1 MSKLN
6 DYFERTIGLPII
18 YHDYETY
25 DWNSAKFGTIVV
37 DPKDNNIGIKLKY
50 NVDNQDPKDPFSKYG
65 PSWVALKL
73 PASESLIV
81 EESSRMVCEKI
92 IFIDYDRIEG
102 KLYYS
107 INGVYKE
114 SKLTRQDNFVFEL
127 DKGEYIPG
135 NHHIKA
141 LINNAI
147 ECSPATKTLKELDST
162 HFVLN
167 STQLEQGCEIDVY
180 YIERYHVGNPV
191 PRFYNQEDEPVNP
204 EPGDFWIN
212 SKRSEHMK
220 QKLPITPYIRYDY
233 NSMQLSILLK
243 SISNSTFKIYKGDN
257 LAAIKTSNRSWT
269 TIKVPLAYNEIY
281 TLRIVGENNDYLT
294 NEVTRD
300 IHSTSKVNIA
310 LQNLSLTKDK
320 INLHLVG
327 EPDLKFTV
335 YSTADTSNVR
345 FIPDDLNNAYDV
357 SFDRKNKSYYVDI
370 TAHKQGK
377 LSFSLE
383 RILIEAKDPVEIP
396 IKIIE
401 KTYHTPTVYDQTA
414 KLFVRIIYNKQLN
427 LITASNNP
435 ENLIYRSV
443 TQSKDNG
450 KTCYDYEY
458 DVRLA
463 DGVQYVSFMASDV
476 QENAVSTVV
485 TTSIQIKRTKE
496 IRAYLDLSSEP
507 LKVIAGIKYQKL
519 NLVVPNTVS
528 SVQIIPKIYNTRTQG
543 RIRLIKQIGNTYTY
557 LVPVYDQILD
567 HIGTDSNNPLE
578 TKSDVMFELS
588 AYAYIDQTLEFPSS
602 SLDHL

>member
-6 DYFERTIGLPII
+6 DYFEKTIGLPII

-180 YIERYHVGNPV
+180 YIERYHIGNPV

-243 SISNSTFKIYKGDN
+243 SINNSTFKIYKGEN
-257 LAAIKTSNRSWT
+257 LAATKTSNRSWT

-345 FIPDDLNNAYDV
+345 FVPDDLNNAYDV

-396 IKIIE
+396 IRIVSKE
-401 KTYHTPTVYDQTA
+401 YMVPNTYSQIA
-414 KLFVRIIYNKQLN
+414 KLFVRTTYNKELT

-435 ENLIYRSV
+435 ENLRYITSNNGEE
-443 TQSKDNG
+443 DG
-450 KTCYDYEY
+450 KTYYDYQY
-458 DVRLA
+458 NVTLSNNM
-463 DGVQYVSFMASDV
+463 QYVSFMASDTR
-476 QENAVSTVV
+476 ENAVSTVV
-485 TTSIQIKRTKE
+485 TTSIQPKRTKE
-496 IRAYLDLSSEP
+496 IRAHLELSNEP
-507 LKVIAGIKYQKL
+507 IKVIAGVKYQKL
-519 NLVVPNTVS
+519 NLIVPNSVP

-543 RIRLIKQIGNTYTY
+543 RIRLIKQVGNTYTY

-567 HIGTDSNNPLE
+567 YIGTDPNNPWE

-602 SLDHL
+602 YLDHL

>member
-6 DYFERTIGLPII
+6 DYFEKTIGLPII

-37 DPKDNNIGIKLKY
+37 DPKENNIGIKLKY
-50 NVDNQDPKDPFSKYG
+50 NVDNRDPKDPFSKYG

-92 IFIDYDRIEG
+92 IFIDYDRVEG

-191 PRFYNQEDEPVNP
+191 PRFYNQEEEPANP

-212 SKRSEHMK
+212 SKRSEYMK

-243 SISNSTFKIYKGDN
+243 SISGSTFKVYKGDD
-257 LAAIKTSNRSWT
+257 LAVMKTSNRSWAT
-269 TIKVPLAYNEIY
+269 LKVPLAYNEIY

-310 LQNLSLTKDK
+310 LQNLSLTKNK

-327 EPDLKFTV
+327 ESDLKFTV
-335 YSTADTSNVR
+335 YSTSDTSNVR
-345 FIPDDLNNAYDV
+345 FVPDDLNNAYDV

-377 LSFSLE
+377 LSFKLE
-383 RILIEAKDPVEIP
+383 RILIEAKDPIEIP

-401 KTYHTPTVYDQTA
+401 KTYHTPTIYDQTA
-414 KLFVRIIYNKQLN
+414 KLFVRIVYDKQLN

-435 ENLIYRSV
+435 ENLMYRSV
-443 TQSKDNG
+443 TENQDNG
-450 KTCYDYEY
+450 KKCYDYEY

-496 IRAYLDLSSEP
+496 IRAYLNLSSEP

-519 NLVVPNTVS
+519 NLIVPNTVS
-528 SVQIIPKIYNTRTQG
+528 SVQIIPSISNTRTQG
-543 RIRLIKQIGNTYTY
+543 RIRLIKQVGNTYTY
-557 LVPVYDQILD
+557 LVPIYAQILSAPST
-567 HIGTDSNNPLE
+567 GNNPWE
-578 TKSDVMFELS
+578 TKSDAVFELS
-588 AYAYIDQTLEFPSS
+588 AYAYIDQRLEFPSS
-602 SLDHL
+602 TLDYL

>member
-6 DYFERTIGLPII
+6 DYFEKTIGLPII

-180 YIERYHVGNPV
+180 YIERYRVGNPV

-243 SISNSTFKIYKGDN
+243 SINNSTFKIYKGEN
-257 LAAIKTSNRSWT
+257 LAATKTSNRSWT

-281 TLRIVGENNDYLT
+281 MLRIVGENNDYLT

-383 RILIEAKDPVEIP
+383 RILIEAKDPIEIP
-396 IKIIE
+396 IRIVSKE
-401 KTYHTPTVYDQTA
+401 YMVPDTYNQVA
-414 KLFVRIIYNKQLN
+414 KLFVRTTYNKELT

-435 ENLIYRSV
+435 ENLRYITSNNGEE
-443 TQSKDNG
+443 DG
-450 KTCYDYEY
+450 KTYYDYQY
-458 DVRLA
+458 NVTLSNNM
-463 DGVQYVSFMASDV
+463 QYVSFMASDTR
-476 QENAVSTVV
+476 ENAVSTVV
-485 TTSIQIKRTKE
+485 TTSIQPKRTKE
-496 IRAYLDLSSEP
+496 IRARLELSSDP
-507 LKVIAGIKYQKL
+507 IKVIAGVKYQKL
-519 NLVVPNTVS
+519 NLIVPNSVP

-543 RIRLIKQIGNTYTY
+543 RIRLIKQVGNTYTY
-557 LVPVYDQILD
+557 LVPVYSQILD
-567 HIGTDSNNPLE
+567 RIGTDPNNPWE
-578 TKSDVMFELS
+578 TKSDVIFELS

-602 SLDHL
+602 SLGHL

>member
-6 DYFERTIGLPII
+6 DYFEKTIGLPII

-180 YIERYHVGNPV
+180 YIERYRVGNPV
-191 PRFYNQEDEPVNP
+191 PRFYNQEEEPVNP

-257 LAAIKTSNRSWT
+257 LAATKTSNRSWT

-281 TLRIVGENNDYLT
+281 ILRIVGENNDYLT
-294 NEVTRD
+294 NEVTRN

-345 FIPDDLNNAYDV
+345 FVPDDLNNAYDV

-396 IKIIE
+396 IRIVSK
-401 KTYHTPTVYDQTA
+401 KYMVPDTYNQVA
-414 KLFVRIIYNKQLN
+414 KLFVRTTYNKELT

-435 ENLIYRSV
+435 GNLRYIASNNGEE
-443 TQSKDNG
+443 DG
-450 KTCYDYEY
+450 KTYYDYQY
-458 DVRLA
+458 NVTLSNNM
-463 DGVQYVSFMASDV
+463 QYVSFMASDTR
-476 QENAVSTVV
+476 ENAVSTVV
-485 TTSIQIKRTKE
+485 TTSIQPKRTKE
-496 IRAYLDLSSEP
+496 IRARLELSSEP
-507 LKVIAGIKYQKL
+507 IKVIAGVKYQKL
-519 NLVVPNTVS
+519 NLVVPNSVP

-543 RIRLIKQIGNTYTY
+543 RIRLIKQVGNTYTY
-557 LVPVYDQILD
+557 LVPVYSQILN
-567 HIGTDSNNPLE
+567 HIGTDPNNPWE

-588 AYAYIDQTLEFPSS
+588 AYSYIDQTLEFPSS
-602 SLDHL
+602 GLDYL

>member
-6 DYFERTIGLPII
+6 DYFEKTISLPII

-127 DKGEYIPG
+127 DKGQYIPG

-191 PRFYNQEDEPVNP
+191 PRFYNQEEEPVNP

-220 QKLPITPYIRYDY
+220 QKLPITPYVRYDY

-243 SISNSTFKIYKGDN
+243 SISNSTFKIYKGDD
-257 LAAIKTSNRSWT
+257 LAVTKTSNRSWT

-294 NEVTRD
+294 NEITRD

-335 YSTADTSNVR
+335 YSTADTSNVK
-345 FIPDDLNNAYDV
+345 FIPDDANNAYNV

-377 LSFSLE
+377 LSFKLE
-383 RILIEAKDPVEIP
+383 RILIEAKDPIEIP

-401 KTYHTPTVYDQTA
+401 KTYHTPTIYDQTA
-414 KLFVRIIYNKQLN
+414 KLFVRIVYDKQLN

-435 ENLIYRSV
+435 ENLMYRSV
-443 TQSKDNG
+443 SENQDNG
-450 KTCYDYEY
+450 KKCYDYEY

-476 QENAVSTVV
+476 QENAVSTVA

-496 IRAYLDLSSEP
+496 IRAHLELSNEP

-528 SVQIIPKIYNTRTQG
+528 SVQIIPSISNTRTQG
-543 RIRLIKQIGNTYTY
+543 RIRLIKQVGNTYTY
-557 LVPVYDQILD
+557 LVPVYDQILSTPR
-567 HIGTDSNNPLE
+567 TDNNPWE
-578 TKSDVMFELS
+578 TKSDAMFELS
-588 AYAYIDQTLEFPSS
+588 AYSYIDQRLEFPSS
-602 SLDHL
+602 MLDHL

>member
-6 DYFERTIGLPII
+6 DYFEKTICLPII

-180 YIERYHVGNPV
+180 YIERYRVGNPI
-191 PRFYNQEDEPVNP
+191 PRFYNQEEEPVNP

-212 SKRSEHMK
+212 SKRSEYMK

-243 SISNSTFKIYKGDN
+243 SISNSTFKIYKGEN
-257 LAAIKTSNRSWT
+257 LAATKTSNRSWT

-294 NEVTRD
+294 NEVIRD

-345 FIPDDLNNAYDV
+345 FVPDDLNNAYDV

-396 IKIIE
+396 IRIVSKE
-401 KTYHTPTVYDQTA
+401 YMVPDTYNQVA
-414 KLFVRIIYNKQLN
+414 KLFVRTTYNKELT

-435 ENLIYRSV
+435 ENLRYITSNNGEE
-443 TQSKDNG
+443 DG
-450 KTCYDYEY
+450 KTYYDYQY
-458 DVRLA
+458 NVTLSNNM
-463 DGVQYVSFMASDV
+463 QYVSFMASDTR
-476 QENAVSTVV
+476 ENAVSTVV
-485 TTSIQIKRTKE
+485 TTSIQPKRTKE
-496 IRAYLDLSSEP
+496 IRARLKLSSDP
-507 LKVIAGIKYQKL
+507 IKVIAGVKYQKL
-519 NLVVPNTVS
+519 NLIVPNSVP

-543 RIRLIKQIGNTYTY
+543 RIRLIKQVGNTYTY
-557 LVPVYDQILD
+557 LVPVYSQILD
-567 HIGTDSNNPLE
+567 HIGTDPNNPWE

-602 SLDHL
+602 SLDQL

>member
-6 DYFERTIGLPII
+6 DYFEKTIGLPII

-191 PRFYNQEDEPVNP
+191 PRFYNQENEPVNP

-243 SISNSTFKIYKGDN
+243 SINNSTFKIYKGEN
-257 LAAIKTSNRSWT
+257 LAATKTSNRSWT

-345 FIPDDLNNAYDV
+345 FVPDDLNNAYDV

-396 IKIIE
+396 IRIVSKE
-401 KTYHTPTVYDQTA
+401 YMVPNTYSQIA
-414 KLFVRIIYNKQLN
+414 KLFVRTTYNKELT

-435 ENLIYRSV
+435 ENLRYITSN
-443 TQSKDNG
+443 SGEEDG
-450 KTCYDYEY
+450 KTYYDYQY
-458 DVRLA
+458 NVTLSNNM
-463 DGVQYVSFMASDV
+463 QYVSFMASDIR
-476 QENAVSTVV
+476 ENAVSTVV
-485 TTSIQIKRTKE
+485 TTSIQPKRTKE
-496 IRAYLDLSSEP
+496 IRARLELSSDP
-507 LKVIAGIKYQKL
+507 IKVIAGIKYQKL
-519 NLVVPNTVS
+519 NLIVPNSVP

-543 RIRLIKQIGNTYTY
+543 RIRLIKQVGNTYTY
-557 LVPVYDQILD
+557 LVPVYSQVLD
-567 HIGTDSNNPLE
+567 YIGTDSNNPWE

-602 SLDHL
+602 SLDYS

>member
-6 DYFERTIGLPII
+6 DYFEKTIGLPII

-141 LINNAI
+141 LINNTI

-243 SISNSTFKIYKGDN
+243 SISNSTFKIYKGEN
-257 LAAIKTSNRSWT
+257 LAATKTSNRSWT

-320 INLHLVG
+320 IILHLVG

-345 FIPDDLNNAYDV
+345 FVPDDLNNAYDV

-396 IKIIE
+396 IRIVSKE
-401 KTYHTPTVYDQTA
+401 YMVPNTYSQIA
-414 KLFVRIIYNKQLN
+414 KLFVRTTYNKELT

-435 ENLIYRSV
+435 ENLRYITSNNGEE
-443 TQSKDNG
+443 DG
-450 KTCYDYEY
+450 KTYYDYQY
-458 DVRLA
+458 NVTLSNNM
-463 DGVQYVSFMASDV
+463 QYVSFMASDTR
-476 QENAVSTVV
+476 ENAVSTVV
-485 TTSIQIKRTKE
+485 TTSIQPKRTKE
-496 IRAYLDLSSEP
+496 IRARLELSSDP
-507 LKVIAGIKYQKL
+507 IKVIAGVKYQKL
-519 NLVVPNTVS
+519 NLIVPNSVP
-528 SVQIIPKIYNTRTQG
+528 SVQIIPKIYSTRTQG
-543 RIRLIKQIGNTYTY
+543 RVRLIKQVGNTYTY

-567 HIGTDSNNPLE
+567 HIGTNPNNPWE
-578 TKSDVMFELS
+578 TKSDVIFELS
-588 AYAYIDQTLEFPSS
+588 AYSYIDQVLEFPSS
-602 SLDHL
+602 YLDHL

>member
-6 DYFERTIGLPII
+6 DYFEKTIGLPII

-180 YIERYHVGNPV
+180 YIERYRVGNPV

-243 SISNSTFKIYKGDN
+243 SISNSTFKIYKGEN
-257 LAAIKTSNRSWT
+257 LAATKTSNRSWT

-294 NEVTRD
+294 NEVTRN

-345 FIPDDLNNAYDV
+345 FVPDDLNNAYDV

-396 IKIIE
+396 IRIVSKE
-401 KTYHTPTVYDQTA
+401 YMVPDTYNQVA
-414 KLFVRIIYNKQLN
+414 KLFVRTTYNKELT

-435 ENLIYRSV
+435 ENLRYIASNNGEE
-443 TQSKDNG
+443 DG
-450 KTCYDYEY
+450 KTYYDYQY
-458 DVRLA
+458 NVTLSNNM
-463 DGVQYVSFMASDV
+463 QYVSFMASDTR
-476 QENAVSTVV
+476 ENAVSTVV
-485 TTSIQIKRTKE
+485 TTSIQPKRTKE
-496 IRAYLDLSSEP
+496 IRARLELSSDP
-507 LKVIAGIKYQKL
+507 IKVIAGVKYQKL
-519 NLVVPNTVS
+519 NLIVPNSVP

-543 RIRLIKQIGNTYTY
+543 RVRLIKQVGNTYTY

-567 HIGTDSNNPLE
+567 HIGTNSDNPWE

-588 AYAYIDQTLEFPSS
+588 AYSYIDQTLEFPSS
-602 SLDHL
+602 YLDNL

>member
-6 DYFERTIGLPII
+6 DYFEKTIGLPII

-65 PSWVALKL
+65 SSWVALKL

-243 SISNSTFKIYKGDN
+243 SINNSTFKIYKGEN
-257 LAAIKTSNRSWT
+257 LAATKTSNRSWT

-327 EPDLKFTV
+327 EADLKFTV
-335 YSTADTSNVR
+335 YSTSDTSNVR
-345 FIPDDLNNAYDV
+345 FVPDDLNNAYDV

-377 LSFSLE
+377 LSFKLE

-401 KTYHTPTVYDQTA
+401 KTYHTPTIYDQTA

-443 TQSKDNG
+443 TQGEDNG

-476 QENAVSTVV
+476 QENAVSTVA

-496 IRAYLDLSSEP
+496 IKAYLDLSSEP

-528 SVQIIPKIYNTRTQG
+528 SVQIIPKITNTRTQG
-543 RIRLIKQIGNTYTY
+543 RVRLIKQVGNTYTY
-557 LVPVYDQILD
+557 LVPVYAQILNY
-567 HIGTDSNNPLE
+567 IGTDSNNPWE
-578 TKSDVMFELS
+578 TKSDAVFELS
-588 AYAYIDQTLEFPSS
+588 AYAYIDQRLEFPSS
-602 SLDHL
+602 TLNPL

>member
-6 DYFERTIGLPII
+6 DYFEKTIGLPII

-114 SKLTRQDNFVFEL
+114 SKLTRQNNFVFEL

-147 ECSPATKTLKELDST
+147 ECSSATKTLKELDST

-191 PRFYNQEDEPVNP
+191 PRFYNQEEEPLNP

-212 SKRSEHMK
+212 SKRSEYMK
-220 QKLPITPYIRYDY
+220 QKLPVTPYVRYDY

-243 SISNSTFKIYKGDN
+243 SINNSTFKIYKGEN
-257 LAAIKTSNRSWT
+257 LAATKTSNRSWT

-396 IKIIE
+396 IRIVSKE
-401 KTYHTPTVYDQTA
+401 YMVPNTYSQIA
-414 KLFVRIIYNKQLN
+414 KLFVRTTYNKELT

-435 ENLIYRSV
+435 ENLRYITSNNGEE
-443 TQSKDNG
+443 DG
-450 KTCYDYEY
+450 KTYYDYQY
-458 DVRLA
+458 NITLSNNM
-463 DGVQYVSFMASDV
+463 QYVSFMASDTR
-476 QENAVSTVV
+476 ENAVSTVV
-485 TTSIQIKRTKE
+485 TTSIQPKRTKK
-496 IRAYLDLSSEP
+496 IRAHLELSNEP
-507 LKVIAGIKYQKL
+507 IKVIAGVKYQKL
-519 NLVVPNTVS
+519 NLIVPNSVP

-543 RIRLIKQIGNTYTY
+543 RIRLIKQVGNTYTY
-557 LVPVYDQILD
+557 LVPVYDQIVNTPNS
-567 HIGTDSNNPLE
+567 GNNPWE
-578 TKSDVMFELS
+578 AKSDVMFKLS
-588 AYAYIDQTLEFPSS
+588 AYSYIDQTLEFPSS

>member
-6 DYFERTIGLPII
+6 DYFEKTISLPII
-18 YHDYETY
+18 YYDYETY

-401 KTYHTPTVYDQTA
+401 KTYHIPTVYDQTA

-443 TQSKDNG
+443 TQSEDNG

-507 LKVIAGIKYQKL
+507 LKVIADIKYQKL

-543 RIRLIKQIGNTYTY
+543 RIRLIKQVGNIYTY
-557 LVPVYDQILD
+557 LVPVYDQILNY
-567 HIGTDSNNPLE
+567 IGTDSNNPWE

-588 AYAYIDQTLEFPSS
+588 AYSYIDQVLEFPSS

>member
-6 DYFERTIGLPII
+6 DYFEKTIGLPII

-50 NVDNQDPKDPFSKYG
+50 NVDNRDPKDPFSKYG

-102 KLYYS
+102 KLYYT

-127 DKGEYIPG
+127 DKGRYIPG

-180 YIERYHVGNPV
+180 YVERYRVGNPV
-191 PRFYNQEDEPVNP
+191 PRFYNQEDEPANP

-243 SISNSTFKIYKGDN
+243 SISNSTFKIYKGDD
-257 LAAIKTSNRSWT
+257 LAATKTSNRSWT

-294 NEVTRD
+294 NEVIRD

-345 FIPDDLNNAYDV
+345 FISDNLNGYNV
-357 SFDRKNKSYYVDI
+357 SFDRKNKSYYIDI

-377 LSFSLE
+377 LSFKLE

-396 IKIIE
+396 IQILS
-401 KTYHTPTVYDQTA
+401 KTYRVPSIYDQSA
-414 KLFVRIIYNKQLN
+414 NLIVRTEYNKELS

-435 ENLIYRSV
+435 ENLRFLNS
-443 TQSKDNG
+443 TQTEENN
-450 KTCYDYEY
+450 KTYYDYNY
-458 DVRLA
+458 SVALA
-463 DGVQYVSFMASDV
+463 DNMQYVSFMASDV
-476 QENAVSTVV
+476 QENAVSTVA
-485 TTSIQIKRTKE
+485 TTSIRPKRTKQINAIME
-496 IRAYLDLSSEP
+496 LSSDP
-507 LKVIAGIKYQKL
+507 IRTIAGVKYQKL
-519 NLVVPNTVS
+519 NIIVPPTLAN
-528 SVQIIPKIYNTRTQG
+528 VQIIHKITNTRTQG
-543 RIRLIKQIGNTYTY
+543 RIRLIKQVGNTYTY
-557 LVPVYDQILD
+557 LVPIYSQILD
-567 HIGTDSNNPLE
+567 HIGTDPNNPWE
-578 TKSDVMFELS
+578 TKSDTVFELS
-588 AYAYIDQTLEFPSS
+588 AYAYIDQKLEFPSS
-602 SLDHL
+602 SLDPL

>member
-6 DYFERTIGLPII
+6 DYFEKTIGLPII

-162 HFVLN
+162 HFILN

-212 SKRSEHMK
+212 SKRSEYMK

-233 NSMQLSILLK
+233 NSMQLSVLLK
-243 SISNSTFKIYKGDN
+243 SISNSTFKIYKGEN
-257 LAAIKTSNRSWT
+257 LAATKTSNRSWT

-294 NEVTRD
+294 NDVTRD

-345 FIPDDLNNAYDV
+345 FVPDDLNNAYDV

-377 LSFSLE
+377 LSFKLE
-383 RILIEAKDPVEIP
+383 RILIEAKDPIEIP

-401 KTYHTPTVYDQTA
+401 KTYHTPTIYDQTA
-414 KLFVRIIYNKQLN
+414 KLFVRIIYDKQLN

-443 TQSKDNG
+443 TGNQDNG
-450 KTCYDYEY
+450 KKCYDYEY

-463 DGVQYVSFMASDV
+463 DGVQYISFMASDV
-476 QENAVSTVV
+476 QENAVSTVA

-496 IRAYLDLSSEP
+496 IRAHLELSNEP

-519 NLVVPNTVS
+519 NLIVPNTVS
-528 SVQIIPKIYNTRTQG
+528 SVQIIPSISNTRTQG
-543 RIRLIKQIGNTYTY
+543 RIRLIKQVGNTYTY
-557 LVPVYDQILD
+557 LVPVYAQILD
-567 HIGTDSNNPLE
+567 HIGIDPNNPWE
-578 TKSDVMFELS
+578 TKSDTVFELS
-588 AYAYIDQTLEFPSS
+588 AYAYIDQRLEFPSS
-602 SLDHL
+602 TLDPL

>member
-6 DYFERTIGLPII
+6 DYFEKTIGLPII

-37 DPKDNNIGIKLKY
+37 DPKENNIGIKLKY
-50 NVDNQDPKDPFSKYG
+50 NVDNRDPKDPFSRYG

-107 INGVYKE
+107 INGRYKE

-127 DKGEYIPG
+127 DKGQYIPG

-191 PRFYNQEDEPVNP
+191 PRFYNQEEEPVNP

-212 SKRSEHMK
+212 SKRSEYMK

-243 SISNSTFKIYKGDN
+243 SISGSTFKIYKGDD
-257 LAAIKTSNRSWT
+257 LAVTKTSNRSWT
-269 TIKVPLAYNEIY
+269 TLKVPLAYNEIY

-310 LQNLSLTKDK
+310 LQNLSLTKNK

-327 EPDLKFTV
+327 EADLKFTI
-335 YSTADTSNVR
+335 YSTSDTSNVK

-357 SFDRKNKSYYVDI
+357 SFHRKNKSYYVDI

-377 LSFSLE
+377 LSFKLE
-383 RILIEAKDPVEIP
+383 RILIEAKDPIEIP

-401 KTYHTPTVYDQTA
+401 KTYHTPTIYDQTA
-414 KLFVRIIYNKQLN
+414 KLFVRIVYDKQLN

-435 ENLIYRSV
+435 ENLMYRSV
-443 TQSKDNG
+443 TENQDNG
-450 KTCYDYEY
+450 KKCYDYEY

-476 QENAVSTVV
+476 QENAVSTVA

-496 IRAYLDLSSEP
+496 IRARLELSNEP

-519 NLVVPNTVS
+519 NLIVPNTVS
-528 SVQIIPKIYNTRTQG
+528 SVQIIPSISNTRTQG
-543 RIRLIKQIGNTYTY
+543 RIRLIKQVGNTYTY
-557 LVPVYDQILD
+557 LVPVYAQILSTPNS
-567 HIGTDSNNPLE
+567 GNNPWE
-578 TKSDVMFELS
+578 TKSDTIFELS
-588 AYAYIDQTLEFPSS
+588 AYAYIDQRLEFPSS
-602 SLDHL
+602 TLDYL

>member
-6 DYFERTIGLPII
+6 DYFEKTIGLPII

-233 NSMQLSILLK
+233 NSMQLSVLLK
-243 SISNSTFKIYKGDN
+243 SISNSTFKIYKGEN
-257 LAAIKTSNRSWT
+257 LAATKTSNRSWT

-281 TLRIVGENNDYLT
+281 ALRIVGENNDYLT

-345 FIPDDLNNAYDV
+345 FVPDDLNNAYDV

-396 IKIIE
+396 IRIVSKE
-401 KTYHTPTVYDQTA
+401 YMVPNTYSQIA
-414 KLFVRIIYNKQLN
+414 KLFVRTTYNKELT

-435 ENLIYRSV
+435 ENLRYITSNNGEE
-443 TQSKDNG
+443 DG
-450 KTCYDYEY
+450 KTYYDYQY
-458 DVRLA
+458 NVTLSNNM
-463 DGVQYVSFMASDV
+463 QYVSFMASDTR
-476 QENAVSTVV
+476 ENAVSTVV
-485 TTSIQIKRTKE
+485 TTSIQPKRTKE
-496 IRAYLDLSSEP
+496 IRARLELSSDP
-507 LKVIAGIKYQKL
+507 IKVIAGVKYQKL
-519 NLVVPNTVS
+519 NLIVPNSVP

-543 RIRLIKQIGNTYTY
+543 RIRLIKQVGNTYTY
-557 LVPVYDQILD
+557 LVPIYDQILD
-567 HIGTDSNNPLE
+567 HIGTDPNNPWE
-578 TKSDVMFELS
+578 TKSDVIFELS
-588 AYAYIDQTLEFPSS
+588 AYAYIDQVLEFPSS
-602 SLDHL
+602 DLDHL

>member
-6 DYFERTIGLPII
+6 DYFEKTIGLPII

-50 NVDNQDPKDPFSKYG
+50 NVDNQDSKDPFSKYG

-180 YIERYHVGNPV
+180 YIERYRVGNPV

-243 SISNSTFKIYKGDN
+243 SINNSTFKIYKGEN
-257 LAAIKTSNRSWT
+257 LAATKTSNRSWT

-281 TLRIVGENNDYLT
+281 TLRIVGENDDYLT

-345 FIPDDLNNAYDV
+345 FVPDDLNNTYDV

-396 IKIIE
+396 IRIVSKE
-401 KTYHTPTVYDQTA
+401 YMVPNTYSQIA
-414 KLFVRIIYNKQLN
+414 KLFVRTTYNKELT

-435 ENLIYRSV
+435 ENLRYITSNNGEE
-443 TQSKDNG
+443 DG
-450 KTCYDYEY
+450 KTYYDYQY
-458 DVRLA
+458 NVTLSNNM
-463 DGVQYVSFMASDV
+463 QYVSFMASDTR
-476 QENAVSTVV
+476 ENAVSTVV
-485 TTSIQIKRTKE
+485 TTSIQPKRTKE
-496 IRAYLDLSSEP
+496 IRAHLELSNEP
-507 LKVIAGIKYQKL
+507 IKVIAGVKYQKL
-519 NLVVPNTVS
+519 NLIVPNSVP

-543 RIRLIKQIGNTYTY
+543 RIRLIKQVGNTYTY
-557 LVPVYDQILD
+557 LVPVYSQILD
-567 HIGTDSNNPLE
+567 HIGTNPNNPWE

-602 SLDHL
+602 SLDQL

>member
-6 DYFERTIGLPII
+6 DYFEKTIGLPII

-37 DPKDNNIGIKLKY
+37 DPKENNIGIKLKY
-50 NVDNQDPKDPFSKYG
+50 NVDNRDPKDPFSKYG

-92 IFIDYDRIEG
+92 IFIDYDRVEG

-191 PRFYNQEDEPVNP
+191 PRFYNQEEEPVNP

-212 SKRSEHMK
+212 SKRSEYMK

-243 SISNSTFKIYKGDN
+243 SISGSTFKIYKGDD
-257 LAAIKTSNRSWT
+257 LAVTKTSNRSWT
-269 TIKVPLAYNEIY
+269 TLKVPLAYNEIY

-310 LQNLSLTKDK
+310 LQNLSLTKNK

-327 EPDLKFTV
+327 EADLKFTI
-335 YSTADTSNVR
+335 YSTSDTSNVK

-377 LSFSLE
+377 LSFKLE
-383 RILIEAKDPVEIP
+383 RILIEAKDPIEIP

-414 KLFVRIIYNKQLN
+414 KLFVRIVYDKQLN

-435 ENLIYRSV
+435 ENLMYRSV
-443 TQSKDNG
+443 TENQDNG
-450 KTCYDYEY
+450 KKCYDYEY

-476 QENAVSTVV
+476 QENAVSTVA

-496 IRAYLDLSSEP
+496 IRARLELSNEP

-519 NLVVPNTVS
+519 NLIVPNTVS
-528 SVQIIPKIYNTRTQG
+528 SVQIIPSISNTRTQG
-543 RIRLIKQIGNTYTY
+543 RIRLIKQVGNTYTY
-557 LVPVYDQILD
+557 LVPIYSQILD
-567 HIGTDSNNPLE
+567 HIGTDPNNPWE
-578 TKSDVMFELS
+578 TKSDAVFELS
-588 AYAYIDQTLEFPSS
+588 AYAYIDQRLEFPSS
-602 SLDHL
+602 TLDPL

>member
-6 DYFERTIGLPII
+6 DYFEKTIGLPII

-107 INGVYKE
+107 INGIYKE

-191 PRFYNQEDEPVNP
+191 PRFYNQEEEPANP

-243 SISNSTFKIYKGDN
+243 SINNSTFKIYKDEN
-257 LAAIKTSNRSWT
+257 LAATKTSNRSWT

-281 TLRIVGENNDYLT
+281 MLRIVGENNDYLT

-327 EPDLKFTV
+327 EPNLKFTV

-383 RILIEAKDPVEIP
+383 RILIEAKDPIEIP
-396 IKIIE
+396 IRIVSKE
-401 KTYHTPTVYDQTA
+401 YMVPDTYNQVA
-414 KLFVRIIYNKQLN
+414 KLFVRTTYNKELT

-435 ENLIYRSV
+435 ENLRYITSNNGEE
-443 TQSKDNG
+443 DG
-450 KTCYDYEY
+450 KTYYDYQY
-458 DVRLA
+458 NVTLSNNM
-463 DGVQYVSFMASDV
+463 QYVSFMASDTR
-476 QENAVSTVV
+476 ENAVSTVV
-485 TTSIQIKRTKE
+485 TTSIQPKRTKE
-496 IRAYLDLSSEP
+496 IRARLELSSDP
-507 LKVIAGIKYQKL
+507 IKVIAGVKYQKL
-519 NLVVPNTVS
+519 NLIVPNSVP

-543 RIRLIKQIGNTYTY
+543 RIRLIKQVGNTYTY
-557 LVPVYDQILD
+557 LVPVYSQVLD
-567 HIGTDSNNPLE
+567 HIGTDPNNPWE

>member
-6 DYFERTIGLPII
+6 DYFEKTIGLPII

-65 PSWVALKL
+65 PSWVAFKL

-243 SISNSTFKIYKGDN
+243 SINNSTFKIYKGEN
-257 LAAIKTSNRSWT
+257 LAATKTSNRSWT
-269 TIKVPLAYNEIY
+269 TIKVSLAYNETY
-281 TLRIVGENNDYLT
+281 TLRIVGENNDYLI

-310 LQNLSLTKDK
+310 LQNLSLIKDK

-396 IKIIE
+396 IRIVSKE
-401 KTYHTPTVYDQTA
+401 YMVPDTYNQVA
-414 KLFVRIIYNKQLN
+414 KLFVRTTYNKELT

-435 ENLIYRSV
+435 ENLRYITSNNGEE
-443 TQSKDNG
+443 DG
-450 KTCYDYEY
+450 KTYYDYQY
-458 DVRLA
+458 NVILSNNM
-463 DGVQYVSFMASDV
+463 QYVSFMASDTR
-476 QENAVSTVV
+476 ENAVSTVV
-485 TTSIQIKRTKE
+485 TTSIQPKRTKE
-496 IRAYLDLSSEP
+496 IRARLELSSDP
-507 LKVIAGIKYQKL
+507 IKVIAGVKYQKL
-519 NLVVPNTVS
+519 NLIVPNSVP

-543 RIRLIKQIGNTYTY
+543 RIRLIKQVGNTYTY
-557 LVPVYDQILD
+557 LVPVYSQILD
-567 HIGTDSNNPLE
+567 YIGTNPNNPWE
-578 TKSDVMFELS
+578 TKSDVIFELS

-602 SLDHL
+602 SLD

>member
-6 DYFERTIGLPII
+6 DYFEKTISLPII

-127 DKGEYIPG
+127 DKGQYIPG

-191 PRFYNQEDEPVNP
+191 PRFYNQEEEPANP

-212 SKRSEHMK
+212 SKRSEYMK
-220 QKLPITPYIRYDY
+220 QKLPIAPYVRYDY

-243 SISNSTFKIYKGDN
+243 SINNSTFKIYKGEN
-257 LAAIKTSNRSWT
+257 LAATKTSNRSWT

-396 IKIIE
+396 IRIVSKE
-401 KTYHTPTVYDQTA
+401 YMVPNTYSQIA
-414 KLFVRIIYNKQLN
+414 KLFVRTTYNKELT

-435 ENLIYRSV
+435 ENLRYITSNNGEE
-443 TQSKDNG
+443 DG
-450 KTCYDYEY
+450 KTYYDYQY
-458 DVRLA
+458 NVTLSNNM
-463 DGVQYVSFMASDV
+463 QYVSFMASDTR
-476 QENAVSTVV
+476 ENAVSTVV
-485 TTSIQIKRTKE
+485 TTSIQPKRTKE
-496 IRAYLDLSSEP
+496 IRAHLELSNEP
-507 LKVIAGIKYQKL
+507 IKVIAGVKYQKL
-519 NLVVPNTVS
+519 NLIVPNSVP

-543 RIRLIKQIGNTYTY
+543 RIRLIKQVGNTYTY
-557 LVPVYDQILD
+557 LVPVYSQILD
-567 HIGTDSNNPLE
+567 HIGTDPNNPWE

>member
-6 DYFERTIGLPII
+6 DYFEKTIGLPII

-107 INGVYKE
+107 INGIYKE

-191 PRFYNQEDEPVNP
+191 PRFYNQEEEPANP

-243 SISNSTFKIYKGDN
+243 SISNSTFKIYKGEN
-257 LAAIKTSNRSWT
+257 LAATKTSNRSWT

-281 TLRIVGENNDYLT
+281 MLRIVGENNDYLT

-327 EPDLKFTV
+327 EPNLKFTV

-383 RILIEAKDPVEIP
+383 RILIEAKDPIEIP
-396 IKIIE
+396 IRIVSKE
-401 KTYHTPTVYDQTA
+401 YMVPDTYNQVA
-414 KLFVRIIYNKQLN
+414 KLFVRTTYNKELT

-435 ENLIYRSV
+435 ENLRYITSNNGEE
-443 TQSKDNG
+443 DG
-450 KTCYDYEY
+450 KTYYDYQY
-458 DVRLA
+458 NVTLSNNM
-463 DGVQYVSFMASDV
+463 QYVSFMASDTR
-476 QENAVSTVV
+476 ENAVSTVV
-485 TTSIQIKRTKE
+485 TTSIQPKRTKE
-496 IRAYLDLSSEP
+496 IRARLELSSDP
-507 LKVIAGIKYQKL
+507 IKVIAGVKYQKL
-519 NLVVPNTVS
+519 NLIVPNSVP

-543 RIRLIKQIGNTYTY
+543 RIRLIKQVGNTYTY
-557 LVPVYDQILD
+557 LVPVYSQVLD
-567 HIGTDSNNPLE
+567 HIGTDPNNPWE

>member
-1 MSKLN
+1 MGKLN
-6 DYFERTIGLPII
+6 DYFEKTIGLPII

-37 DPKDNNIGIKLKY
+37 DPKENNIGIKLKY
-50 NVDNQDPKDPFSKYG
+50 NVDNRDPKDPFSKYG

-92 IFIDYDRIEG
+92 IFIDYDRVEG

-127 DKGEYIPG
+127 DKGQYIPG

-141 LINNAI
+141 LINNTI

-191 PRFYNQEDEPVNP
+191 PRFYNQEEEPANP

-212 SKRSEHMK
+212 SKRSEYMK

-243 SISNSTFKIYKGDN
+243 SISGSTFKIYKGDD
-257 LAAIKTSNRSWT
+257 LAVTKTSNRSWT
-269 TIKVPLAYNEIY
+269 TLKVPLAYNEIY
-281 TLRIVGENNDYLT
+281 TLRIVGENNGYLT

-310 LQNLSLTKDK
+310 LQNLSLTKNK

-327 EPDLKFTV
+327 EADLKFTV
-335 YSTADTSNVR
+335 YSTSDTSNVK

-377 LSFSLE
+377 LSFKLE
-383 RILIEAKDPVEIP
+383 RILIEAKDPIEIP

-414 KLFVRIIYNKQLN
+414 KLFVRIVYDKQLN

-435 ENLIYRSV
+435 ENLMYRSV
-443 TQSKDNG
+443 TENQDNG
-450 KTCYDYEY
+450 KKCYDYEY

-476 QENAVSTVV
+476 QDNAVSTVA

-496 IRAYLDLSSEP
+496 IRARLELSNEP
-507 LKVIAGIKYQKL
+507 LKVIAGVKYQKL

-528 SVQIIPKIYNTRTQG
+528 SVQIIPSISNTRTQG
-543 RIRLIKQIGNTYTY
+543 RIRLIKQVGNTYTY
-557 LVPVYDQILD
+557 LVPIYAQIVSTPST
-567 HIGTDSNNPLE
+567 GNNPWE
-578 TKSDVMFELS
+578 TKSDAVFELS
-588 AYAYIDQTLEFPSS
+588 AYAYIDQRLEFPSS
-602 SLDHL
+602 TLDYL

>member
-6 DYFERTIGLPII
+6 DYFEKTISLPII

-233 NSMQLSILLK
+233 NSMQLSVLLK
-243 SISNSTFKIYKGDN
+243 SISNSTFKIYKGEN
-257 LAAIKTSNRSWT
+257 LAATKTSNRSWT

-345 FIPDDLNNAYDV
+345 FVPDDLNNAYDV

-401 KTYHTPTVYDQTA
+401 KTYHTPIVYDQTA

-443 TQSKDNG
+443 RQSEDNG

-543 RIRLIKQIGNTYTY
+543 RIRLIKQVGNTYTY
-557 LVPVYDQILD
+557 LVPVYDQILNY
-567 HIGTDSNNPLE
+567 ISTDSNNPWE

-588 AYAYIDQTLEFPSS
+588 AYSYIDQKLEFPSS

>member
-6 DYFERTIGLPII
+6 DYFEKTIGLPII

-162 HFVLN
+162 HFILN

-180 YIERYHVGNPV
+180 YIERYHVGNPI
-191 PRFYNQEDEPVNP
+191 PRFYNQEEEPANP

-243 SISNSTFKIYKGDN
+243 SISGSTFKIYKGDD
-257 LAAIKTSNRSWT
+257 LVVTKTSNRSWT
-269 TIKVPLAYNEIY
+269 TLKVPLIYNEIY

-345 FIPDDLNNAYDV
+345 FVPDDLNNAYDV

-396 IKIIE
+396 IRIVSKE
-401 KTYHTPTVYDQTA
+401 YMVPNTYSQIA
-414 KLFVRIIYNKQLN
+414 KLFVRTTYNKELT

-435 ENLIYRSV
+435 ENLRYITSNNGEE
-443 TQSKDNG
+443 DG
-450 KTCYDYEY
+450 KTYYDYQY
-458 DVRLA
+458 NVTLSNNM
-463 DGVQYVSFMASDV
+463 QYVSFMASDTR
-476 QENAVSTVV
+476 ENAVSTVV
-485 TTSIQIKRTKE
+485 TTSIQPKRTKE
-496 IRAYLDLSSEP
+496 IRARLELSSDP
-507 LKVIAGIKYQKL
+507 IKVIAGVKYQKL
-519 NLVVPNTVS
+519 NLIVPNSVP

-543 RIRLIKQIGNTYTY
+543 RIRLIKQVGNTYTY
-557 LVPVYDQILD
+557 LVPVYSQILD
-567 HIGTDSNNPLE
+567 HIGTNPNNPWE
-578 TKSDVMFELS
+578 TKSDVIFELS
-588 AYAYIDQTLEFPSS
+588 AYSYIDQVLEFPSS
-602 SLDHL
+602 DLDHL

>member
-6 DYFERTIGLPII
+6 DYFEKTIGLPII

-127 DKGEYIPG
+127 DKGQYIPG

-162 HFVLN
+162 HFILN

-191 PRFYNQEDEPVNP
+191 PRFYNQEEEPANP

-212 SKRSEHMK
+212 SKRSEYMK
-220 QKLPITPYIRYDY
+220 QKLPITPYVRYDY

-243 SISNSTFKIYKGDN
+243 SINNSTFKIYKDEN
-257 LAAIKTSNRSWT
+257 LAATKTSNRSWT

-281 TLRIVGENNDYLT
+281 TLRIVGKNNDYLT

-327 EPDLKFTV
+327 EPDLRFTV

-345 FIPDDLNNAYDV
+345 FVPDDLNNAYDV

-396 IKIIE
+396 IRIVSKE
-401 KTYHTPTVYDQTA
+401 YMVPNTYSQIA
-414 KLFVRIIYNKQLN
+414 KLFVRTTYNKELT

-435 ENLIYRSV
+435 ENLRYIASNNGEE
-443 TQSKDNG
+443 DG
-450 KTCYDYEY
+450 KTYYDYQY
-458 DVRLA
+458 NVTLSNNM
-463 DGVQYVSFMASDV
+463 QYVSFMASDTR
-476 QENAVSTVV
+476 ENAVSTVV
-485 TTSIQIKRTKE
+485 TTSIQPKRTKE
-496 IRAYLDLSSEP
+496 IRARLELSSDP
-507 LKVIAGIKYQKL
+507 IKVIAGVKYQKL
-519 NLVVPNTVS
+519 NLIVPNSVP

-543 RIRLIKQIGNTYTY
+543 RIRLIKQVGNTYTY
-557 LVPVYDQILD
+557 LVPVYNQILD
-567 HIGTDSNNPLE
+567 HIGTNPSNPWE
-578 TKSDVMFELS
+578 TKSDVIFELS

>member
-6 DYFERTIGLPII
+6 DYFEKTIGLPII

-127 DKGEYIPG
+127 DKGQYIPG

-191 PRFYNQEDEPVNP
+191 PRFYNQEEEPANP

-212 SKRSEHMK
+212 SKRSEYMK

-243 SISNSTFKIYKGDN
+243 SISGSTFKIYKGDD
-257 LAAIKTSNRSWT
+257 LVITKTSDRSWT
-269 TIKVPLAYNEIY
+269 TLKVPLAYNEIY
-281 TLRIVGENNDYLT
+281 TLRIVGENNDYLI

-310 LQNLSLTKDK
+310 LQNLSLTKNK

-327 EPDLKFTV
+327 EADLKFTV
-335 YSTADTSNVR
+335 YSTSDTSNVR
-345 FIPDDLNNAYDV
+345 FVPDDLNNAYDV

-396 IKIIE
+396 IRIVSKE
-401 KTYHTPTVYDQTA
+401 YMVPNTYSQIA
-414 KLFVRIIYNKQLN
+414 KLFVRTTYNKELT

-435 ENLIYRSV
+435 ENLRYITSNNGEE
-443 TQSKDNG
+443 DG
-450 KTCYDYEY
+450 KTYYDYQY
-458 DVRLA
+458 NVTLSNNM
-463 DGVQYVSFMASDV
+463 QYVSFMASDTR
-476 QENAVSTVV
+476 ENAVSTVV
-485 TTSIQIKRTKE
+485 TTSIQPKRTKE
-496 IRAYLDLSSEP
+496 IRARLELSSDP
-507 LKVIAGIKYQKL
+507 IKVITGVKYQKL
-519 NLVVPNTVS
+519 NLIVPNSVP

-543 RIRLIKQIGNTYTY
+543 RIRLIKQVGNTYTY
-557 LVPVYDQILD
+557 LVPVYSQILD
-567 HIGTDSNNPLE
+567 HIGTDLNNPWE

-588 AYAYIDQTLEFPSS
+588 AYAYIDQRLEFPSS
-602 SLDHL
+602 TLDPL

>member
-1 MSKLN
+1 
-6 DYFERTIGLPII
+6 
-18 YHDYETY
+18 
-25 DWNSAKFGTIVV
+25 
-37 DPKDNNIGIKLKY
+37 
-50 NVDNQDPKDPFSKYG
+50 
-65 PSWVALKL
+65 
-73 PASESLIV
+73 
-81 EESSRMVCEKI
+81 MVCEKI

-107 INGVYKE
+107 INGRYKE

-127 DKGEYIPG
+127 DKGQYIPG

-191 PRFYNQEDEPVNP
+191 PRFYNQEEEPANP

-212 SKRSEHMK
+212 SKRSEYMK

-243 SISNSTFKIYKGDN
+243 SISGSTFKIYKGDD
-257 LAAIKTSNRSWT
+257 LVATKTSNRSWT
-269 TIKVPLAYNEIY
+269 TLKVPLAYNEIY

-310 LQNLSLTKDK
+310 LQNLSLTKNK

-327 EPDLKFTV
+327 EADLKFTV
-335 YSTADTSNVR
+335 YSTSDTSNVR
-345 FIPDDLNNAYDV
+345 FVPDDLNNAYDV

-377 LSFSLE
+377 LSFKLE
-383 RILIEAKDPVEIP
+383 RILIEAKDPIEIP

-401 KTYHTPTVYDQTA
+401 KTYHTPTIYDQTA
-414 KLFVRIIYNKQLN
+414 KLFVRIIYDKQLN

-435 ENLIYRSV
+435 ENLIYRNV
-443 TQSKDNG
+443 TENQDNG
-450 KTCYDYEY
+450 KKCYDYEY
-458 DVRLA
+458 NVRLA
-463 DGVQYVSFMASDV
+463 DGIQYVSFMASDV
-476 QENAVSTVV
+476 QENAVSTVA

-496 IRAYLDLSSEP
+496 IRAHLELSNEP

-528 SVQIIPKIYNTRTQG
+528 SVQIIPSIFNTRTQG
-543 RIRLIKQIGNTYTY
+543 RIRLIKQVGNTYTY
-557 LVPVYDQILD
+557 LVPVYAQILD
-567 HIGTDSNNPLE
+567 YIDTDPNNPWE
-578 TKSDVMFELS
+578 TKSDAVFELS
-588 AYAYIDQTLEFPSS
+588 AYAYIDQRLEFPSS
-602 SLDHL
+602 MLDHL

>member
-6 DYFERTIGLPII
+6 DYFEKTIGLPII

-107 INGVYKE
+107 INGIYKE

-180 YIERYHVGNPV
+180 YIERYRVGNPV

-243 SISNSTFKIYKGDN
+243 SISNSTFKIYKGDD
-257 LAAIKTSNRSWT
+257 LTVTKTSNRSWT

-335 YSTADTSNVR
+335 YSTSDTSNVK
-345 FIPDDLNNAYDV
+345 FIPDNLNNAYNV

-383 RILIEAKDPVEIP
+383 RILIEAKDPIEIP

-414 KLFVRIIYNKQLN
+414 KLFVRIVYDKQLN

-435 ENLIYRSV
+435 ENLMYRSI
-443 TQSKDNG
+443 TENQDNG
-450 KTCYDYEY
+450 KKCYDYEY
-458 DVRLA
+458 NVRLA

-476 QENAVSTVV
+476 QENAVSTVA

-496 IRAYLDLSSEP
+496 IRAHLELSNEP

-528 SVQIIPKIYNTRTQG
+528 SVQIIPKITNTRTQG
-543 RIRLIKQIGNTYTY
+543 RIRLIKQVGNTYTY
-557 LVPVYDQILD
+557 LVPVYSQILD
-567 HIGTDSNNPLE
+567 HIGTNPNNPWE
-578 TKSDVMFELS
+578 TKSDVIFELS

-602 SLDHL
+602 YLDHL

>member
-6 DYFERTIGLPII
+6 DYFEKTIGLPII

-114 SKLTRQDNFVFEL
+114 SKLTRQNNFVFEL

-243 SISNSTFKIYKGDN
+243 SISNSTFKIYKGEN
-257 LAAIKTSNRSWT
+257 LAATKTSNRSWT

-345 FIPDDLNNAYDV
+345 FVPDDLNNAYDV

-396 IKIIE
+396 IRIVSKE
-401 KTYHTPTVYDQTA
+401 YMVPDTYNQVA
-414 KLFVRIIYNKQLN
+414 KLFVRITYNKELT

-435 ENLIYRSV
+435 ENLRYITSNNGEE
-443 TQSKDNG
+443 DG
-450 KTCYDYEY
+450 KTYYDYQY
-458 DVRLA
+458 NVTLSNNM
-463 DGVQYVSFMASDV
+463 QYVSFMASDTR
-476 QENAVSTVV
+476 ENAVSTVV
-485 TTSIQIKRTKE
+485 TTSIQPKRTKE
-496 IRAYLDLSSEP
+496 IRAHLELSNDP
-507 LKVIAGIKYQKL
+507 IKVIAGVKYQKL
-519 NLVVPNTVS
+519 NLIVPNSVP

-543 RIRLIKQIGNTYTY
+543 RVRLIKQVGNTYTY

-567 HIGTDSNNPLE
+567 YIGTDLDNPWE
-578 TKSDVMFELS
+578 TKSDVMFKLS
-588 AYAYIDQTLEFPSS
+588 AYSYIDQILEFPSS
-602 SLDHL
+602 YLDHL

>member
-6 DYFERTIGLPII
+6 DYFEKTIGLPII

-127 DKGEYIPG
+127 DKGQYIPG

-191 PRFYNQEDEPVNP
+191 PRFYNQEEEPANP

-220 QKLPITPYIRYDY
+220 QKLLITPYIRYDY
-233 NSMQLSILLK
+233 NSMQLSVLLK
-243 SISNSTFKIYKGDN
+243 SISNSTFKIYKGEN
-257 LAAIKTSNRSWT
+257 LAATKTSNRSWT

-396 IKIIE
+396 IRIVSKE
-401 KTYHTPTVYDQTA
+401 YMVPDTYNQVA
-414 KLFVRIIYNKQLN
+414 KLFVRTTYNKELT

-435 ENLIYRSV
+435 ENLRYITSNNGEE
-443 TQSKDNG
+443 DG
-450 KTCYDYEY
+450 KTYYDYQY
-458 DVRLA
+458 NVTLSNNM
-463 DGVQYVSFMASDV
+463 QYVSFMASDTR
-476 QENAVSTVV
+476 ENAVSTVV
-485 TTSIQIKRTKE
+485 TTSIQPKRTKE
-496 IRAYLDLSSEP
+496 IRARLKLSSDP
-507 LKVIAGIKYQKL
+507 IKVIAGVKYQKL
-519 NLVVPNTVS
+519 NLIVPNSVP

-543 RIRLIKQIGNTYTY
+543 RIRLIKQVGNTYTY
-557 LVPVYDQILD
+557 LVPVYSQILD
-567 HIGTDSNNPLE
+567 YIGTNPNNPWE

-588 AYAYIDQTLEFPSS
+588 AYSYIDQVLEFPSS

>member
-6 DYFERTIGLPII
+6 DYFEKTIGLPII

-191 PRFYNQEDEPVNP
+191 PRFYNQEDEPANP

-243 SISNSTFKIYKGDN
+243 SISNSTFKIYKGEN
-257 LAAIKTSNRSWT
+257 LAATKISNRSWT

-396 IKIIE
+396 IRIVSKE
-401 KTYHTPTVYDQTA
+401 YMVPNTYSQIA
-414 KLFVRIIYNKQLN
+414 KLFVRTTYNKELT

-435 ENLIYRSV
+435 ENLRYITSNNGEE
-443 TQSKDNG
+443 DG
-450 KTCYDYEY
+450 KTYYDYQY
-458 DVRLA
+458 NVTLSNNM
-463 DGVQYVSFMASDV
+463 QYVSFMASDTR
-476 QENAVSTVV
+476 ENAVSTVV
-485 TTSIQIKRTKE
+485 TTSIQPKRTKE
-496 IRAYLDLSSEP
+496 IRARLELSSDP
-507 LKVIAGIKYQKL
+507 IKVIAGVKYQKL
-519 NLVVPNTVS
+519 NLIVPNSVP

-543 RIRLIKQIGNTYTY
+543 RIRLIKQVGNTYTY
-557 LVPVYDQILD
+557 LVPVYSQILD
-567 HIGTDSNNPLE
+567 HIGTNPNNPWE
-578 TKSDVMFELS
+578 TKSDVIFELS
-588 AYAYIDQTLEFPSS
+588 AYSYIDQVLEFPSS
-602 SLDHL
+602 DLDHL

>member
-6 DYFERTIGLPII
+6 DYFEKTIGLPII

-180 YIERYHVGNPV
+180 YIERYHVGNPI
-191 PRFYNQEDEPVNP
+191 PRFYNQEEEPANP

-243 SISNSTFKIYKGDN
+243 SISGSTFKIYKGDD
-257 LAAIKTSNRSWT
+257 LVVTKTSNRSWT
-269 TIKVPLAYNEIY
+269 TLKVPLAYNEIY
-281 TLRIVGENNDYLT
+281 TLRIVGENDDYLT

-345 FIPDDLNNAYDV
+345 FVPDDLNNAYDV

-396 IKIIE
+396 IRIVSKE
-401 KTYHTPTVYDQTA
+401 YMVPNTYSQIA
-414 KLFVRIIYNKQLN
+414 KLFVRTTYNKELT

-435 ENLIYRSV
+435 ENLRYITSNNGEE
-443 TQSKDNG
+443 DG
-450 KTCYDYEY
+450 KTYYDYQY
-458 DVRLA
+458 NVTLSNNM
-463 DGVQYVSFMASDV
+463 QYVSFMASDTR
-476 QENAVSTVV
+476 ENAVSTVV
-485 TTSIQIKRTKE
+485 TTSIQPKRTKE
-496 IRAYLDLSSEP
+496 IRARLELSSDP
-507 LKVIAGIKYQKL
+507 IKVIAGVKYQKL
-519 NLVVPNTVS
+519 NLIVPNSVP

-543 RIRLIKQIGNTYTY
+543 RIRLIKQVGNTYTY
-557 LVPVYDQILD
+557 LVPVYSQILN
-567 HIGTDSNNPLE
+567 HIGTNPNNPWE
-578 TKSDVMFELS
+578 TKSDVIFELS
-588 AYAYIDQTLEFPSS
+588 AYSYIDQVLEFPSS
-602 SLDHL
+602 DLDHL

>member
-6 DYFERTIGLPII
+6 DYFEKTIGLPII

-180 YIERYHVGNPV
+180 YIERYHVGNPI
-191 PRFYNQEDEPVNP
+191 PRFYNQEEEPTNP

-243 SISNSTFKIYKGDN
+243 SISNSTFKIYKGEN
-257 LAAIKTSNRSWT
+257 LAATKTSNRSWT

-281 TLRIVGENNDYLT
+281 TLRIVGENNDYLI

-345 FIPDDLNNAYDV
+345 FVPDDLNNAYDV

-396 IKIIE
+396 IRIVSKE
-401 KTYHTPTVYDQTA
+401 YMVPNTYSQIA
-414 KLFVRIIYNKQLN
+414 KLFVRTTYNKELT

-435 ENLIYRSV
+435 ENLRYITSNNGEE
-443 TQSKDNG
+443 DG
-450 KTCYDYEY
+450 KTYYDYQY
-458 DVRLA
+458 NVILSNNM
-463 DGVQYVSFMASDV
+463 QYVSFMASDTR
-476 QENAVSTVV
+476 ENAVSTVV
-485 TTSIQIKRTKE
+485 TTSIQPKRTKE
-496 IRAYLDLSSEP
+496 IRARLELSSDP
-507 LKVIAGIKYQKL
+507 IKVIAGVKYQKL
-519 NLVVPNTVS
+519 NLIVPNSVP

-543 RIRLIKQIGNTYTY
+543 RIRLIKQVGNTYTY
-557 LVPVYDQILD
+557 LVPVYSQILD
-567 HIGTDSNNPLE
+567 HIGTNPNNPWE

-588 AYAYIDQTLEFPSS
+588 AYFYIDQVLEFPSS
-602 SLDHL
+602 DLGHL

>member
-6 DYFERTIGLPII
+6 DYFEKTIGLPII

-180 YIERYHVGNPV
+180 YIERYRVGNPV

-243 SISNSTFKIYKGDN
+243 SINNSTFKIYKGEN
-257 LAAIKTSNRSWT
+257 LAATKTSNRSWT

-281 TLRIVGENNDYLT
+281 MLRIVGENNDYLT

-396 IKIIE
+396 IRIVSKE
-401 KTYHTPTVYDQTA
+401 YMVPDTYNQVA
-414 KLFVRIIYNKQLN
+414 KLFVRTTYNKELT

-435 ENLIYRSV
+435 ENLRYIASNNGEE
-443 TQSKDNG
+443 DG
-450 KTCYDYEY
+450 KTYYDYQY
-458 DVRLA
+458 NVTLSNNM
-463 DGVQYVSFMASDV
+463 QYVSFMASDTR
-476 QENAVSTVV
+476 ENAVSTVV
-485 TTSIQIKRTKE
+485 TTSIQPKRTKE
-496 IRAYLDLSSEP
+496 IRARLELSSDP
-507 LKVIAGIKYQKL
+507 IKVIAGVKYQKL
-519 NLVVPNTVS
+519 NLIVPNSVP

-543 RIRLIKQIGNTYTY
+543 RIRLIKQVENTYTY
-557 LVPVYDQILD
+557 LVPVYSQILD
-567 HIGTDSNNPLE
+567 HIGTNPNNPWE

-588 AYAYIDQTLEFPSS
+588 AYSYIDQVLEFPSS
-602 SLDHL
+602 DLDHI

>member
-6 DYFERTIGLPII
+6 DYFEKTIGLPII

-243 SISNSTFKIYKGDN
+243 SISNSTFKIYKGEN
-257 LAAIKTSNRSWT
+257 LAATKTSNRSWT

-281 TLRIVGENNDYLT
+281 TLRVAGENNDYLT

-345 FIPDDLNNAYDV
+345 FIPDDLNNAYEV

-377 LSFSLE
+377 LSFKLE
-383 RILIEAKDPVEIP
+383 RILIEAKDPIEIP

-401 KTYHTPTVYDQTA
+401 KTYHTPIIYDQTA
-414 KLFVRIIYNKQLN
+414 KLFVRIVYDKQLN

-435 ENLIYRSV
+435 ENLMYRSV
-443 TQSKDNG
+443 TENQDNG
-450 KTCYDYEY
+450 KKCYDYEY

-476 QENAVSTVV
+476 QENAVSTVA

-528 SVQIIPKIYNTRTQG
+528 SVQIIPKITNTRTQG
-543 RIRLIKQIGNTYTY
+543 RVRLIKQVGNTYTY
-557 LVPVYDQILD
+557 LVPVYAQILNY
-567 HIGTDSNNPLE
+567 IGTDSNNPWE
-578 TKSDVMFELS
+578 TKSDAVFELS
-588 AYAYIDQTLEFPSS
+588 AYAYIDQRLEFPSS
-602 SLDHL
+602 TLDPL

>member
-6 DYFERTIGLPII
+6 DYFEKTIGLPII
-18 YHDYETY
+18 HHDYETY

-141 LINNAI
+141 LINNVI

-243 SISNSTFKIYKGDN
+243 SINNSTFKIYKGEN
-257 LAAIKTSNRSWT
+257 LAATKTSNRSWT

-345 FIPDDLNNAYDV
+345 FIQDDLNNAYDV

-370 TAHKQGK
+370 TSHKQGK

-396 IKIIE
+396 IRIVSKE
-401 KTYHTPTVYDQTA
+401 YMVPNTYSQIA
-414 KLFVRIIYNKQLN
+414 KLFVRTTYNKELT

-435 ENLIYRSV
+435 ENLRYITSNNGEE
-443 TQSKDNG
+443 DG
-450 KTCYDYEY
+450 KTYYDYQY
-458 DVRLA
+458 NVTLSNNM
-463 DGVQYVSFMASDV
+463 QYVSFMASDTK
-476 QENAVSTVV
+476 ENAVSTVV
-485 TTSIQIKRTKE
+485 TTSIQPKRTKE
-496 IRAYLDLSSEP
+496 IRARLELSSDP
-507 LKVIAGIKYQKL
+507 IKVIAGVKYQKL
-519 NLVVPNTVS
+519 NLIVPNSVP

-543 RIRLIKQIGNTYTY
+543 RIRLIKQVGNTYTY
-557 LVPVYDQILD
+557 LVPVYSQVLD
-567 HIGTDSNNPLE
+567 HIGTDPNNPWE

-602 SLDHL
+602 SLDQL

>member
-6 DYFERTIGLPII
+6 DYFEKTIGLPII

-73 PASESLIV
+73 PASESLII

-127 DKGEYIPG
+127 DKGQYIPG

-162 HFVLN
+162 HFILN

-180 YIERYHVGNPV
+180 YIERYRVGNPV
-191 PRFYNQEDEPVNP
+191 PRFYNQENEPVNP

-243 SISNSTFKIYKGDN
+243 SINNSTFKIYKGEN
-257 LAAIKTSNRSWT
+257 LAATKTSNRSWT

-345 FIPDDLNNAYDV
+345 FVPDDLNNAYNV

-383 RILIEAKDPVEIP
+383 RILIEAKDPIEIP

-414 KLFVRIIYNKQLN
+414 KLFVRIVYDKQLN

-435 ENLIYRSV
+435 ENLMYRSV
-443 TQSKDNG
+443 SENQDNG
-450 KTCYDYEY
+450 KKCYDYEY

-476 QENAVSTVV
+476 QENAVSTVA

-496 IRAYLDLSSEP
+496 IRAHLELSNEP

-528 SVQIIPKIYNTRTQG
+528 SVQIIPKITNTRTQG

-557 LVPVYDQILD
+557 LVPVYSQILD
-567 HIGTDSNNPLE
+567 HIGTNPNNPWE
-578 TKSDVMFELS
+578 TKSDVIFELS
-588 AYAYIDQTLEFPSS
+588 AYAYIDQRLEFPSS
-602 SLDHL
+602 DLDHL

>member
-1 MSKLN
+1 M
-6 DYFERTIGLPII
+6 
-18 YHDYETY
+18 
-25 DWNSAKFGTIVV
+25 
-37 DPKDNNIGIKLKY
+37 
-50 NVDNQDPKDPFSKYG
+50 
-65 PSWVALKL
+65 
-73 PASESLIV
+73 
-81 EESSRMVCEKI
+81 
-92 IFIDYDRIEG
+92 
-102 KLYYS
+102 
-107 INGVYKE
+107 
-114 SKLTRQDNFVFEL
+114 
-127 DKGEYIPG
+127 
-135 NHHIKA
+135 
-141 LINNAI
+141 
-147 ECSPATKTLKELDST
+147 
-162 HFVLN
+162 
-167 STQLEQGCEIDVY
+167 
-180 YIERYHVGNPV
+180 
-191 PRFYNQEDEPVNP
+191 
-204 EPGDFWIN
+204 
-212 SKRSEHMK
+212 
-220 QKLPITPYIRYDY
+220 
-233 NSMQLSILLK
+233 
-243 SISNSTFKIYKGDN
+243 
-257 LAAIKTSNRSWT
+257 
-269 TIKVPLAYNEIY
+269 
-281 TLRIVGENNDYLT
+281 
-294 NEVTRD
+294 TRD

-335 YSTADTSNVR
+335 YSTSDTSNVR

-377 LSFSLE
+377 LSFKLE

-401 KTYHTPTVYDQTA
+401 KTYHTPIIYDQTA

-443 TQSKDNG
+443 TQGEDNG

-476 QENAVSTVV
+476 QENAVSTVA

-528 SVQIIPKIYNTRTQG
+528 SVQIIPKITNTRTQG
-543 RIRLIKQIGNTYTY
+543 RVRLIKQVGNTYTY
-557 LVPVYDQILD
+557 LVPVYAQILNY
-567 HIGTDSNNPLE
+567 IGTDSKNPWE
-578 TKSDVMFELS
+578 TKSDAVFELS
-588 AYAYIDQTLEFPSS
+588 AYAYIDQRLEFPSS
-602 SLDHL
+602 TLDPL